1 MLKKLINFIGNPDVD
16 SLSSV
21 SDAISVLTLSRQFEI
36 KVVLPRTNQFN
47 LVSTTDLSR

>member
-21 SDAISVLTLSRQFEI
+21 SDAISVLTLSRQFEMELFCCALI
-36 KVVLPRTNQFN
+36 SLISSAQQI
-47 LVSTTDLSR
+47 